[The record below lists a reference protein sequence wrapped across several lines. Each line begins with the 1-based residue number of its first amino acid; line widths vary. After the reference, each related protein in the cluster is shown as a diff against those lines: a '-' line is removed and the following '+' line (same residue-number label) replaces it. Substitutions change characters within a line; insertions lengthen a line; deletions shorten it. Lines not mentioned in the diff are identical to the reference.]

1 MDILKTLE
9 TFYPDYEWVDVN
21 NDYDS
26 LHWAEDNDIA
36 KPSLEELEG
45 KWENQRPKIDDLDI
59 QKVRQG
65 EILAAWPIDKQFEAI
80 TEFHMDRPEKLNELI
95 SHIQSIKDKHPKSTS

>member
-9 TFYPDYEWVDVN
+9 TFYPDCAWVDVN

-26 LHWAEDNDIA
+26 LYWAEDNDIA
-36 KPSLEELEG
+36 KPSLEELEN
-45 KWENQRPKIDDLDI
+45 KWENERPEIDDLNI

-65 EILAAWPIDKQFEAI
+65 EILATWPINKQFEAI

-95 SHIQSIKDKHPKSTS
+95 SHIESVKEQHPKSTS